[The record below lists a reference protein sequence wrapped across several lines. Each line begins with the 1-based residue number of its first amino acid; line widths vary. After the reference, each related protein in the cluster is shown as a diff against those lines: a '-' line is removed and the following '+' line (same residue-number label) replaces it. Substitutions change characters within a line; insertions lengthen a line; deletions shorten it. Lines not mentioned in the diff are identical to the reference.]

1 MRKIS
6 ILVLSLVSI
15 LAVVSCQK
23 DEIRVIKSDTPV
35 APAITN
41 LTDGA
46 SVELLKADAD
56 VPVAYEWSMS
66 DFGFAASVTYTLQL
80 DKQGND
86 FANAQDL
93 GTTNNMGTLTVLT
106 SELNSKLLLLKTD
119 PQDPAPLAVEYR
131 VKATVAANVEP
142 VYSVVIKQ
150 SVKPYITAILYPS
163 LFMLGDGCTAGWNNN
178 LALPMA
184 GGGPGGIYTL
194 TTTLTAGKFIK
205 FITTL
210 GQWAPM
216 YGTDA
221 AGTNT
226 SGNLVYRPTETV
238 TDPASIPTP
247 AADGTYTVTA
257 NIIMLTYTISAK

>member
-80 DKQGND
+80 DKQGNN
-86 FANAQDL
+86 FADPLNL
-93 GTTNNMGTLTVLT
+93 GTTNNLGTLTILT
-106 SELNSKLLLLKTD
+106 SELNNKLLSLKTD

-142 VYSVVIKQ
+142 VYSAVIKQ
-150 SVKPYITAILYPS
+150 SVKPYISAIVYPT

-178 LALPMA
+178 SALPMA
-184 GGGPGGIYTL
+184 GGPGGIYTL
-194 TTTLTAGKFIK
+194 TTTLSAGKYIK

-221 AGTNT
+221 AATSS

-257 NIIMLTYTISAK
+257 NITALTYTITAK